1 MRIELHNVTVALAY
15 AAAGFG
21 TSALLAGYSFFPSP
35 FWPPAGIALAAALLG
50 GTRLWPGIF
59 AGAFFVNWGL
69 FGEPFLLAAATS
81 LVNVATPVLGALL
94 VRWTTRSRQPFF
106 RLRHVVCFV
115 VFGALVPA
123 CLAAS
128 AGVALAVASGL
139 VPLTGVDSAWWRW
152 NLSEAGGIFL
162 LGPTLILWCG
172 RRRGRPLPGKPWEAI
187 TVAVSTLVFAAVVF
201 LGIRAPVHP
210 FEGLPY
216 LLFAPVLWLTVRSS
230 LHAATALLSA
240 VALVAIGGTLLRH
253 GPFHL
258 LGSTQ
263 PLLNVGLLVVALGT
277 STLATGALVSERRTA
292 EQRLLRMN
300 ETLERRVAKRTG
312 ELHYRATRDGLTDVC
327 NRAYFFE
334 RGQAILAEARDS
346 GRPLAALVVDV
357 DDLKVINDSYGHHM
371 GDAAITRVA
380 EACRAG
386 LRAGDLVGRIGGDEF
401 AALLP
406 DTDEAGARRV
416 TARIVRTL
424 RSVSASGPGVG
435 ASIGVA
441 MREASDTGLDT
452 LLRRAD
458 AAMYA
463 EKRGRSGAEPK
474 R

>member
-1 MRIELHNVTVALAY
+1 MRIELQNLTVALAY
-15 AAAGFG
+15 AAAGLG
-21 TSALLAGYSFFPSP
+21 TSTLLAGCSFFPSP

-50 GTRLWPGIF
+50 GARLWPGIF
-59 AGAFFVNWGL
+59 AGAFFVNWRL
-69 FGEPFLLAAATS
+69 FGEPFPLAAAIS

-94 VRWTTRSRQPFF
+94 VRWTTRSKQPFF

-128 AGVALAVASGL
+128 AGIALAVSAGL
-139 VPLTGVDSAWWRW
+139 VPLRGVDSAWWRW
-152 NLSEAGGIFL
+152 TLSEAGGIFL

-172 RRRGRPLPGKPWEAI
+172 RRRERRLAGKPGEAV
-187 TVAVSTLVFAAVVF
+187 TVAASTLVFAAAVF
-201 LGIRAPVHP
+201 LGIRAPTHP

-216 LLFAPVLWLTVRSS
+216 LLFAPILWLTVRSS

-240 VALVAIGGTLLRH
+240 VALIAIGGTLLRH

-277 STLATGALVSERRTA
+277 STLATGALVSERRAA
-292 EQRLLRMN
+292 EEKLLRMN
-300 ETLERRVAKRTG
+300 ETLERRVAERTE
-312 ELHYRATRDGLTDVC
+312 ELHYRATHDGLTDVC

-334 RGQAILAEARDS
+334 RGEAMLAEARDS
-346 GRPLAALVVDV
+346 GRPLAALIIDI

-380 EACRAG
+380 EACGAG

-406 DTDEAGARRV
+406 DTSAADARRV
-416 TARIVRTL
+416 TARIARTL
-424 RSVSASGPGVG
+424 RSASASEPGVG

-441 MREASDTGLDT
+441 VREESDTGLDA

-463 EKRGRSGAEPK
+463 EKQSRSGGEP
-474 R
+474 